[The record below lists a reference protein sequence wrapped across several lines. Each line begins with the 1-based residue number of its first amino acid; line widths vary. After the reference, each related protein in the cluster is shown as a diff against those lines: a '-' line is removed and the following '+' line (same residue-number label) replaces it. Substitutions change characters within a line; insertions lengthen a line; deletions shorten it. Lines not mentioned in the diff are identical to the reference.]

1 LFVLEL
7 FYVKDSSSGE
17 ILQGFDQPKETNHTV
32 ILLLFLCFFSFP
44 YLAVPYQM
52 VLFNYVLGPR
62 DFSQEDHFGNDW
74 KVVDID
80 QWVTGEEEEEG
91 DEDKKEEDYD
101 GDDDKEEKKKNQKE
115 KK

>member
-1 LFVLEL
+1 
-7 FYVKDSSSGE
+7 
-17 ILQGFDQPKETNHTV
+17 
-32 ILLLFLCFFSFP
+32 
-44 YLAVPYQM
+44 M

-80 QWVTGEEEEEG
+80 EWVTGEEEEEEG

-101 GDDDKEEKKKNQKE
+101 GDDDKEEKKKNQKD